1 MKKILILSAMM
12 LLAGTAF
19 GQTLQKETADN
30 AAINKDMIIGTWKF
44 LGAVD
49 SLGNEI
55 AYYSGEETYLTF
67 LENGKMIQC
76 GFRKTFPESVSNPMT
91 KEDLLKIYN
100 GLSVFI
106 ANYTFDG
113 RTVHFTF
120 TQNTYPENIG
130 KTLDATLDTLYDDG
144 RIVSRM
150 GKNLR
155 LRYKK
160 VK

>member
-1 MKKILILSAMM
+1 MKKLLILSAIV

-19 GQTLQKETADN
+19 GQTSQKETADN
-30 AAINKDMIIGTWKF
+30 AAINMNKFIGTWKF
-44 LGAVD
+44 SGAVD
-49 SLGNEI
+49 SLGNDI
-55 AYYSGEETYLTF
+55 AYYSGEDTYLTF

-76 GFRKTFPESVSNPMT
+76 GFRKTFPDSVSNPMT
-91 KEDLLKIYN
+91 KEDLLKIYH

-120 TQNTYPENIG
+120 TRTIYPENIG
-130 KTLDATLDTLYDDG
+130 KTLEATLDTLYDDG
-144 RIVSRM
+144 RLVSKM

-160 VK
+160 VR